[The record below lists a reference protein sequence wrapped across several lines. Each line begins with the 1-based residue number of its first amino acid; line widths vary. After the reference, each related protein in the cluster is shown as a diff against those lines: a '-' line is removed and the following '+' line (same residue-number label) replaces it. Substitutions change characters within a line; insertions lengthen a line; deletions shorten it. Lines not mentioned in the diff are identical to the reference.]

1 MDSRS
6 KLTTGL
12 APKKIIFWC
21 IFVEDFTFFKL
32 LIHVGFIVVVV
43 CVICVVALCSLGL
56 ADELVTSMRSVMSL
70 DTAVVFSF
78 SWVDTVELVDVAKSL
93 RVINA
98 VTKHI

>member
-1 MDSRS
+1 
-6 KLTTGL
+6 
-12 APKKIIFWC
+12 
-21 IFVEDFTFFKL
+21 
-32 LIHVGFIVVVV
+32 
-43 CVICVVALCSLGL
+43 
-56 ADELVTSMRSVMSL
+56 MSL